1 MDRKGTTP
9 GAGRAAARDL
19 YSAYG
24 YYRGRFAT
32 CGDAGGT
39 TDEGAPCK
47 GAPVRGSSR
56 CWHHSQGDRTP
67 SRTHRGQAP
76 ALSSELAE
84 EPAGTLAADL
94 SHLLEVL
101 SRRELEVLDRRH
113 SFAQPETYR
122 SLAARFRLS
131 PGRLRNIHLGAV
143 SKLGRAFA
151 DEPLPRLRAAVLYAG
166 GTTDYASVLR
176 VPIEA
181 PAVANLPGE
190 GLRLLLILRALA
202 ARCPDFHLD
211 VHASRAAVEPRLLV

>member
-39 TDEGAPCK
+39 THEGAPCK

-67 SRTHRGQAP
+67 SRTHRGQPP
-76 ALSSELAE
+76 AVSPELAE

-101 SRRELEVLDRRH
+101 SRRELDILDRRH
-113 SFAQPETYR
+113 GGPQPETYR
-122 SLAARFRLS
+122 SLAVRFRLS

-151 DEPLPRLRAAVLYAG
+151 DEPLPLVRAAVLYAG
-166 GTTDYASVLR
+166 RAAGHPIVLR
-176 VPIEA
+176 DPIEA
-181 PAVANLPGE
+181 RAEASLPHE
-190 GLRLLLILRALA
+190 GLRLVLILRALA
-202 ARCPDFHLD
+202 ARYPDFRLD
-211 VHASRAAVEPRLLV
+211 VQASRAAMEPRLKI